1 MGLRPLVGIRLQ
13 VLFHSYIRGSFLL
26 TLALLFTIGHQGV
39 LSLAR
44 WAALIHARFHGTGAT
59 RELRRR
65 PATFR
70 LRGYR
75 PLWPGF
81 PASSSKSWFGNSVPR
96 PQPWPRL
103 SQHPVC
109 NARGLSRTPGLGSSL
124 FDRLYWGNRC
134 LFPFLQVLRWV
145 SSLRSLPHTMDS
157 CAAHADLPHVVSES
171 RRSPDQRLLASTRG
185 FSQLCHVLRRLLVP
199 RHPHVHPF

>member
-1 MGLRPLVGIRLQ
+1 MGLRPLVGIRFQ
-13 VLFHSYIRGSFLL
+13 VLFHSPNRGSFHLS
-26 TLALLFTIGHQGV
+26 LALLFTIGHQVV

-65 PATFR
+65 STPFDYRAFTFSGQAFQPAH
-70 LRGYR
+70 LRVNFLTPCHVRNRDSGSHN
-75 PLWPGF
+75 PTCTTLT
-81 PASSSKSWFGNSVPR
+81 
-96 PQPWPRL
+96 
-103 SQHPVC
+103 
-109 NARGLSRTPGLGSSL
+109 GLHAHGLGSSL
-124 FDRLYWGNRC
+124 FDRLYWGSRC

-157 CAAHADLPHVVSES
+157 CAAHEGLLHVVSES
-171 RRSPDQRLLASTRG
+171 RTFPDRRPLASTRD
-185 FSQLCHVLRRLLVP
+185 FSQLSHVLRRLLVP

>member
-1 MGLRPLVGIRLQ
+1 MGLRPLVGIRFQ
-13 VLFHSYIRGSFLL
+13 VLFHSPNRGSFHLS
-26 TLALLFTIGHQGV
+26 LALLFAIGHQVV

-44 WAALIHARFHGTGAT
+44 WAALLHARFHGTGAT
-59 RELRRR
+59 REIRRR
-65 PATFR
+65 PTAFNYGAITLSGQAFQPARLTVDLVTPCHDRNRDSGSHYTQHAT
-70 LRGYR
+70 L
-75 PLWPGF
+75 
-81 PASSSKSWFGNSVPR
+81 A
-96 PQPWPRL
+96 
-103 SQHPVC
+103 
-109 NARGLSRTPGLGSSL
+109 GLHMPGLGSSL
-124 FDRLYWGNRC
+124 FDRLYWGSRC

-171 RRSPDQRLLASTRG
+171 RRSPDHRLLASTRG